1 MKNSGQSK
9 KALNIANTLTNVSTA
24 YKTCM
29 TQNVYHLYY
38 VKVYHHLVCFMV
50 LTKYTI

>member
-1 MKNSGQSK
+1 MKNSEQSK

-29 TQNVYHLYY
+29 TQKVYHLYY
-38 VKVYHHLVCFMV
+38 MMMNNA
-50 LTKYTI
+50 I